1 MTGQRIKHLYS
12 LMDSAYDAKPIKD
25 FIIGNGRMPII
36 DPNKRR
42 KQQRVL
48 SPSEKQRFRIR
59 STVERSNSHL
69 KDWLIPPKIMVRG
82 TEKVSHCLMT
92 GVLCLA
98 AIKILQYCILPN
110 IQKTA

>member
-1 MTGQRIKHLYS
+1 M
-12 LMDSAYDAKPIKD
+12 
-25 FIIGNGRMPII
+25 

-48 SPSEKQRFRIR
+48 SPSEKQRFKIR

-82 TEKVSHCLMT
+82 TEKVSHCLIDRRAVPCGDQDT
-92 GVLCLA
+92 AVLHPVGHPENG
-98 AIKILQYCILPN
+98 ITP
-110 IQKTA
+110 QKSNDEST